1 MGVQGNLTQE
11 LHAPLPVAESMR
23 SPGVLRHH
31 GRGCWSGCL
40 VRGAPADSEC
50 RVLVF
55 ANNLDIA
62 GAERSQYAVAGT
74 PTGTS
79 VSVLNTGAS
88 QLTVKV

>member
-1 MGVQGNLTQE
+1 
-11 LHAPLPVAESMR
+11 
-23 SPGVLRHH
+23 
-31 GRGCWSGCL
+31 
-40 VRGAPADSEC
+40 
-50 RVLVF
+50 VLVF

-79 VSVLNTGAS
+79 VSVLNTGTS